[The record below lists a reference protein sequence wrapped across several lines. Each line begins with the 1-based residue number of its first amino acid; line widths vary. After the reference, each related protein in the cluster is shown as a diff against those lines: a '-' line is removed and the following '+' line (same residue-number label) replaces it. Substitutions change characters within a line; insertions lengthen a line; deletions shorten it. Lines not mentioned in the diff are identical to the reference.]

1 MRPVKVMPYYWAGPV
16 GPAQYCFDLN
26 ALAQTMSW
34 HVESLNVAD
43 INKTDLQLHRRAA
56 VSAGI
61 FQGNLPTLEFLLQVK
76 KIHSLIVYLHSFLI
90 MAQSWLH
97 SVPIMAIPIQS
108 GWESHCGNARKSQRV
123 IDT

>member
-1 MRPVKVMPYYWAGPV
+1 
-16 GPAQYCFDLN
+16 
-26 ALAQTMSW
+26 MSW

-76 KIHSLIVYLHSFLI
+76 KIHSLIVCLHSFLI
-90 MAQSWLH
+90 MAQSCIPFQLWLFLFDQDGK
-97 SVPIMAIPIQS
+97 VTVAMPERAR
-108 GWESHCGNARKSQRV
+108 ES
-123 IDT
+123 